1 MPTYVDPNTCNACAG
16 EHEGPLCVNICPN
29 DLMTMDLEQNKGFNQ
44 EPELCSECYAC
55 VKLCPQEA
63 IFVRGYADFVPLG
76 ASVHPTRVEGG
87 LTWTVKFRDGRELQF
102 TYPSRTTPVGSSD
115 PYRDFTE
122 DRVNDLQGQGLAG
135 ESKWLGVDKLP
146 TLLVIG
152 GGMAGCGAAFESKFW
167 GEDLKVVI
175 VDKAVIERSG
185 ATGEGLSAI
194 NCYMGQR
201 YGWNTPEDFVHYVV
215 NDMMGLAR
223 EDLVYDVG
231 RHVDSSVHLLE
242 EWGLPIWKKDN
253 GEYERIGRWQ
263 IPIHGESLKPVTAEP
278 ARKAVGKE
286 NIYER
291 VSITHL

>member
-16 EHEGPLCVNICPN
+16 EHEGPLCVYICPN

-122 DRVNDLQGQGLAG
+122 DRVNGLQGQGLAG

-146 TLLVIG
+146 TL
-152 GGMAGCGAAFESKFW
+152 
-167 GEDLKVVI
+167 
-175 VDKAVIERSG
+175 
-185 ATGEGLSAI
+185 
-194 NCYMGQR
+194 
-201 YGWNTPEDFVHYVV
+201 
-215 NDMMGLAR
+215 
-223 EDLVYDVG
+223 
-231 RHVDSSVHLLE
+231 
-242 EWGLPIWKKDN
+242 
-253 GEYERIGRWQ
+253 
-263 IPIHGESLKPVTAEP
+263 
-278 ARKAVGKE
+278 
-286 NIYER
+286 
-291 VSITHL
+291 

>member
-1 MPTYVDPNTCNACAG
+1 MPTYVNPNTCNACAG
-16 EHEGPLCVNICPN
+16 EHEGPLCVYICPN

-122 DRVNDLQGQGLAG
+122 DRVNGLQGQGLAG

-146 TLLVIG
+146 TL
-152 GGMAGCGAAFESKFW
+152 
-167 GEDLKVVI
+167 
-175 VDKAVIERSG
+175 
-185 ATGEGLSAI
+185 
-194 NCYMGQR
+194 
-201 YGWNTPEDFVHYVV
+201 
-215 NDMMGLAR
+215 
-223 EDLVYDVG
+223 
-231 RHVDSSVHLLE
+231 
-242 EWGLPIWKKDN
+242 
-253 GEYERIGRWQ
+253 
-263 IPIHGESLKPVTAEP
+263 
-278 ARKAVGKE
+278 
-286 NIYER
+286 
-291 VSITHL
+291 

>member
-16 EHEGPLCVNICPN
+16 EHEGPLCVYICPN

-122 DRVNDLQGQGLAG
+122 DRENDLQGQGLAG

-146 TLLVIG
+146 TL
-152 GGMAGCGAAFESKFW
+152 
-167 GEDLKVVI
+167 
-175 VDKAVIERSG
+175 
-185 ATGEGLSAI
+185 
-194 NCYMGQR
+194 
-201 YGWNTPEDFVHYVV
+201 
-215 NDMMGLAR
+215 
-223 EDLVYDVG
+223 
-231 RHVDSSVHLLE
+231 
-242 EWGLPIWKKDN
+242 
-253 GEYERIGRWQ
+253 
-263 IPIHGESLKPVTAEP
+263 
-278 ARKAVGKE
+278 
-286 NIYER
+286 
-291 VSITHL
+291 

>member
-16 EHEGPLCVNICPN
+16 EHEGPLCVYICPN
-29 DLMTMDLEQNKGFNQ
+29 DLMTMDLEQNKGVNQ

-122 DRVNDLQGQGLAG
+122 DRVNGLQGQGLAG

-146 TLLVIG
+146 TL
-152 GGMAGCGAAFESKFW
+152 
-167 GEDLKVVI
+167 
-175 VDKAVIERSG
+175 
-185 ATGEGLSAI
+185 
-194 NCYMGQR
+194 
-201 YGWNTPEDFVHYVV
+201 
-215 NDMMGLAR
+215 
-223 EDLVYDVG
+223 
-231 RHVDSSVHLLE
+231 
-242 EWGLPIWKKDN
+242 
-253 GEYERIGRWQ
+253 
-263 IPIHGESLKPVTAEP
+263 
-278 ARKAVGKE
+278 
-286 NIYER
+286 
-291 VSITHL
+291 